1 MLMTICLDDL
11 LCISW
16 FQAAGQQ
23 FSLRPLHGD
32 LGVEVI
38 GVNLKGGI
46 SPELHAELQ
55 KVMHTKDLLL
65 FRGQV
70 STVLLCLPT
79 LLSMPN
85 RSVKKKTPE
94 RKDSKESFHKE
105 PCYHV
110 PLACLQAGI
119 SDYKGPAFVKG

>member
-16 FQAAGQQ
+16 FQAVGQQ

-55 KVMHTKDLLL
+55 KVMHTQDLLL

-79 LLSMPN
+79 SFSMPN
-85 RSVKKKTPE
+85 RSVKKRTQRE
-94 RKDSKESFHKE
+94 RVQRRAFTRSLGIMCPWPASK
-105 PCYHV
+105 
-110 PLACLQAGI
+110 
-119 SDYKGPAFVKG
+119 PAFQITKAQHL